1 MGQLGG
7 KMVRILMIKNKTEQ
21 SWKEARVG
29 DGREWWL
36 FIFYVGIKLKLGK
49 VFLMTMSGIA
59 APVYIYS
66 IACVSS
72 ATPCIQRDI

>member
-29 DGREWWL
+29 DGMEWWL
-36 FIFYVGIKLKLGK
+36 FIFYVGIKLKLAK

-59 APVYIYS
+59 ASVCVYS

-72 ATPCIQRDI
+72 ATSCIQRDI